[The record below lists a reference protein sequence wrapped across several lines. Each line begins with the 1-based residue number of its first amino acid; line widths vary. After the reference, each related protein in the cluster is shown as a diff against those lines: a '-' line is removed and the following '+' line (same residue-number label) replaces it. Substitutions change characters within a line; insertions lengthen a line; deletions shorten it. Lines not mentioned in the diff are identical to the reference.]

1 MVVYGINLVQI
12 GCLVYVS
19 ALKKK
24 KQKTLNCLNIWE
36 HWLASPSTG
45 KAAVY
50 CSSLNLTFKSPGGYH
65 LSCKQLAEASEEVG
79 VRRAMG
85 SK

>member
-19 ALKKK
+19 ALKKQK
-24 KQKTLNCLNIWE
+24 KLNCLNIWK
-36 HWLASPSTG
+36 HWLAPPSTG

-50 CSSLNLTFKSPGGYH
+50 CSSFTLTFKSPGGYH
-65 LSCKQLAEASEEVG
+65 LSCKQLGEASEEVG